1 MRGVICSS
9 TTAVL
14 KLRIETLEEA
24 AQQQVEAAQ
33 QQGLKQGVMRQLL
46 RLLTTRFGTVPPNVE
61 QSLQA
66 LDVNQLEDLVEV
78 ALSVDSLEQFA
89 SHLS

>member
-1 MRGVICSS
+1 
-9 TTAVL
+9 
-14 KLRIETLEEA
+14 
-24 AQQQVEAAQ
+24 
-33 QQGLKQGVMRQLL
+33 MRQLL
-46 RLLTTRFGTVPPNVE
+46 RLLTTRFGTVTPEVE
-61 QSLQA
+61 LLLQA